1 MEQINVMNELLK
13 IAFEALRKQAF
24 SVLLLVIACG
34 VMGHEIIDLRI
45 DLKLLQAD
53 NISCNVE
60 RATLKAEFDAWRKQT
75 ETKQDAP
82 TVPATGK
89 HR

>member
-1 MEQINVMNELLK
+1 MEQINVMNELIK

-45 DLKLLQAD
+45 DLKPLQAD

-60 RATLKAEFDAWRKQT
+60 RA
-75 ETKQDAP
+75 P
-82 TVPATGK
+82 
-89 HR
+89 